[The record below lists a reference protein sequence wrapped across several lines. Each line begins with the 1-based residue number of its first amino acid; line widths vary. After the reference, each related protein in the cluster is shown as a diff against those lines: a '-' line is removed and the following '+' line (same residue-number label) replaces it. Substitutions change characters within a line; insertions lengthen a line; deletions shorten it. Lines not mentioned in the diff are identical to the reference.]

1 MATTAA
7 KPQERHKTRLSTLQ
21 NENINKPSRKHLE
34 CRKLIQLPRNNVAV
48 HNGYSE

>member
-7 KPQERHKTRLSTLQ
+7 KPQQRRKTSLSTLQ

-34 CRKLIQLPRNNVAV
+34 YRKLIQLPRNVAV
-48 HNGYSE
+48 HTGYSE